1 MSKFSATSLLLL
13 LLLLFPACG
22 DEGTSPSPT
31 PTPAGKDLTISIS
44 MPEGIIPIEGLRVG
58 MTYYLDESQS
68 VEVKL
73 SQGEKSVTI
82 SHLSPT
88 EVKSSAREAT
98 IRIPQGKLSTI
109 DRTKE
114 YRLTLRLTG
123 TSSEERPRIMEL
135 DPKQQRSILHI
146 MDLMPVEMEGEGSFQ
161 GNSVSL
167 TLTQSKE
174 QSIVLLRLVN
184 VTKEK
189 KATERITL
197 ETATERL
204 TATPSTKSLPPKAQ
218 IKLLALLT
226 RPSEATL
233 TIGNV
238 SDKIDTPRLSH
249 RGSVTAAFI
258 GDRFSCTVP
267 EAEVPEE
274 ANTTNGGDPL
284 FSAEDITYWVGE
296 GPKQAALVIDWH
308 DDQLPHALV
317 WGYRWEGEVTAEQM
331 LRDVVSADPRLVLL
345 ISPFSSY
352 GIACTGI
359 GYLLQK
365 PEKKVK
371 VLIDGIPVDEVS
383 PRIFHAKSGEANVDA
398 AQLTIP
404 SALWRSG
411 WKTAGYW
418 VYYLKDKRLDPW
430 SYSNIGLT
438 GTTVADK
445 SWHGLSFQIGMESQ
459 SGYPLQDHF
468 APASDKAFQ

>member
-22 DEGTSPSPT
+22 EEGTSPS

-73 SQGEKSVTI
+73 SQGAKSVTI

-109 DRTKE
+109 DRTKK

-123 TSSEERPRIMEL
+123 ASSEEHPRIMEL
-135 DPKQQRSILHI
+135 NPKQQRSILHI
-146 MDLMPVEMEGEGSFQ
+146 MDLMPVEMVGEGSFQ

-189 KATERITL
+189 KAAERITL

-204 TATPSTKSLPPKAQ
+204 TTSPATKSLPPKAQ
-218 IKLLALLT
+218 IKILALLT

-233 TIGNV
+233 TIDNV

-308 DDQLPHALV
+308 DDRLPHALV
-317 WGYRWEGEVTAEQM
+317 WGYRWEGEVTTEQM
-331 LRDVVSADPRLVLL
+331 LRDVVTADQRLVLL
-345 ISPFSSY
+345 TSPFYSY
-352 GIACTGI
+352 GTACTGI

-365 PEKKVK
+365 PEKKVE
-371 VLIDGIPVDEVS
+371 VLIDGVPVDEVS
-383 PRIFHAKSGEANVDA
+383 PHIFHAKSEKANVDA
-398 AQLTIP
+398 AQLTIS

-411 WKTAGYW
+411 WLTAGYW
-418 VYYLKDKRLDPW
+418 VYYLKDKRLAPW
-430 SYSNIGLT
+430 SYSNIGIS
-438 GTTVADK
+438 GTTVTDK
-445 SWHGLSFQIGMESQ
+445 SWHGLSFQIGKESQ
-459 SGYPLQDHF
+459 SGNPLQDHF

>member
-1 MSKFSATSLLLL
+1 MSKFSTTSLLLL

-22 DEGTSPSPT
+22 EEGTSPT

-123 TSSEERPRIMEL
+123 ASSEEHPRIMEL
-135 DPKQQRSILHI
+135 NPKQQRSILHI
-146 MDLMPVEMEGEGSFQ
+146 MDLMPVEMVGEGSFQ

-189 KATERITL
+189 KAAERITL

-204 TATPSTKSLPPKAQ
+204 TTSPATKSLPPKAQ
-218 IKLLALLT
+218 IKILALLT

-233 TIGNV
+233 TIDNV

-308 DDQLPHALV
+308 DDRLPHALV
-317 WGYRWEGEVTAEQM
+317 WGYRWEGEVTTEQM
-331 LRDVVSADPRLVLL
+331 LRDVVTADQRLVLL
-345 ISPFSSY
+345 TSPFYSY
-352 GIACTGI
+352 GTACTGI

-365 PEKKVK
+365 PEKKVE
-371 VLIDGIPVDEVS
+371 VLIDGVPVDEVS
-383 PRIFHAKSGEANVDA
+383 PHIFHAKSEKANVDA
-398 AQLTIP
+398 AQLTIS

-411 WKTAGYW
+411 WLTAGYW
-418 VYYLKDKRLDPW
+418 VYYLKDKRLAPW
-430 SYSNIGLT
+430 SYSNIGIS
-438 GTTVADK
+438 GTTVTDK
-445 SWHGLSFQIGMESQ
+445 SWHGLSFQIGKESQ
-459 SGYPLQDHF
+459 SGNPLQDHF

>member
-31 PTPAGKDLTISIS
+31 PAGKDLTISVS

-109 DRTKE
+109 DRTRE

-123 TSSEERPRIMEL
+123 ASSEERPRIMEL

-146 MDLMPVEMEGEGSFQ
+146 MDLIPVEMVGEGSFQ

-197 ETATERL
+197 ATVTERL

-226 RPSEATL
+226 HPSEATL
-233 TIGNV
+233 TIDNV
-238 SDKIDTPRLSH
+238 SDKIDASRLSH

-267 EAEVPEE
+267 EAKVPEE

-308 DDQLPHALV
+308 DDRLPHALV

-331 LRDVVSADPRLVLL
+331 LRDVVTADQQLVLL
-345 ISPFSSY
+345 TSPFSSY

-359 GYLLQK
+359 GYLPKK
-365 PEKKVK
+365 PEKKVE
-371 VLIDGIPVDEVS
+371 VLIDGVPVDEVS
-383 PRIFHAKSGEANVDA
+383 PHIFHAKSEKANVDA
-398 AQLTIP
+398 AQLTIS

-411 WKTAGYW
+411 WLTAGYW
-418 VYYLKDKRLDPW
+418 VYYLKDKRLASW

-438 GTTVADK
+438 GTTVTDK
-445 SWHGLSFQIGMESQ
+445 SWHGLSFQIGKESQ
-459 SGYPLQDHF
+459 SGNPLQDHF

>member
-22 DEGTSPSPT
+22 EEGTSPT

-123 TSSEERPRIMEL
+123 ASSEEHPRIMEL
-135 DPKQQRSILHI
+135 NPKQQRSILHI
-146 MDLMPVEMEGEGSFQ
+146 MDLMPVEMVGEGSFQ

-189 KATERITL
+189 KAAERITL

-204 TATPSTKSLPPKAQ
+204 TTSPATKSLPPKAQ
-218 IKLLALLT
+218 IKILALLT

-233 TIGNV
+233 TIDNV

-308 DDQLPHALV
+308 DDRLPHALV
-317 WGYRWEGEVTAEQM
+317 WGYRWEGEVTTEQM
-331 LRDVVSADPRLVLL
+331 LRDVVTADQRLVLL
-345 ISPFSSY
+345 TSPFYSY
-352 GIACTGI
+352 GTACTGI

-365 PEKKVK
+365 PEKKVE
-371 VLIDGIPVDEVS
+371 VLIDGVPVDEVS
-383 PRIFHAKSGEANVDA
+383 PHIFHAKSEKANVDA
-398 AQLTIP
+398 AQLTIS

-411 WKTAGYW
+411 WLTAGYW
-418 VYYLKDKRLDPW
+418 VYYLKDKRLAPW
-430 SYSNIGLT
+430 SYSNIGIS
-438 GTTVADK
+438 GTTVTDK
-445 SWHGLSFQIGMESQ
+445 SWHGLSFQIGKESQ
-459 SGYPLQDHF
+459 SGNPLQDHF

>member
-1 MSKFSATSLLLL
+1 MSKFSTTSLLLL

-22 DEGTSPSPT
+22 DEGTSPS

-73 SQGEKSVTI
+73 SQGAKSVTI

-114 YRLTLRLTG
+114 YQLTLRLTG
-123 TSSEERPRIMEL
+123 ASSEEHPRIMEL

-146 MDLMPVEMEGEGSFQ
+146 MDLMPVEMVGEGSFT
-161 GNSVSL
+161 GDNVSL
-167 TLTQSKE
+167 RMTQSKE

-233 TIGNV
+233 TIDNV

-296 GPKQAALVIDWH
+296 GAKQAALVIDWH
-308 DDQLPHALV
+308 DDRLPHALV

-331 LRDVVSADPRLVLL
+331 LRDVVTADQRLVLL
-345 ISPFSSY
+345 TSPFYSY
-352 GIACTGI
+352 GTACTGI

-365 PEKKVK
+365 PEKKVE
-371 VLIDGIPVDEVS
+371 VLIDGVPVDEVS
-383 PRIFHAKSGEANVDA
+383 PHIFHAKSEKANVDA
-398 AQLTIP
+398 AQLTIS

-411 WKTAGYW
+411 WLTAGYW
-418 VYYLKDKRLDPW
+418 VYYLKDKRLAPW
-430 SYSNIGLT
+430 SYSNIGIS
-438 GTTVADK
+438 GTTVTDK
-445 SWHGLSFQIGMESQ
+445 SWHGLSFQIGKESQ

-468 APASDKAFQ
+468 ATASDKAFQ

>member
-13 LLLLFPACG
+13 LLILFPACG
-22 DEGTSPSPT
+22 DERTSPSPT

-73 SQGEKSVTI
+73 SQGAKSVTI

-88 EVKSSAREAT
+88 EVKGSAREAT

-109 DRTKE
+109 DRTKK
-114 YRLTLRLTG
+114 YQLTLRLTG
-123 TSSEERPRIMEL
+123 ASSEEHPRIMEL

-161 GNSVSL
+161 GNSISL

-197 ETATERL
+197 ATATERL
-204 TATPSTKSLPPKAQ
+204 TATPATKSLPPKSQ
-218 IKLLALLT
+218 LKLLALLT
-226 RPSEATL
+226 HPSEATL
-233 TIGNV
+233 TIDNV
-238 SDKIDTPRLSH
+238 SDKIDAPRLSH

-308 DDQLPHALV
+308 DDRLPHALV
-317 WGYRWEGEVTAEQM
+317 WGYRWEGKVTAEQM
-331 LRDVVSADPRLVLL
+331 LRDVVTADQRLVLL
-345 ISPFSSY
+345 TSPFSSY

-365 PEKKVK
+365 PEKKVE

-383 PRIFHAKSGEANVDA
+383 PRIFHTKSGEADVDA

-404 SALWRSG
+404 SAIWRSG

-418 VYYLKDKRLDPW
+418 VYYQKDKRLDPW

-438 GTTVADK
+438 GTMVTDK

-459 SGYPLQDHF
+459 SGNPLQDHF

>member
-1 MSKFSATSLLLL
+1 MTKFSHTSLLLL
-13 LLLLFPACG
+13 LLLLLGSCG
-22 DEGTSPSPT
+22 GEEQT
-31 PTPAGKDLTISIS
+31 PTPAKVQEDLIISVTV
-44 MPEGIIPIEGLRVG
+44 PDGIIPIEGLRAG
-58 MTYYLDESQS
+58 ISYYLDESQS

-88 EVKSSAREAT
+88 EVKGSAREAT

-109 DRTKE
+109 DRTKK
-114 YRLTLRLTG
+114 YQLTLRLTG
-123 TSSEERPRIMEL
+123 ASSEEHPRIMEL

-161 GNSVSL
+161 GNSISL

-197 ETATERL
+197 ATATERL
-204 TATPSTKSLPPKAQ
+204 TATPATKSLPPKSQ
-218 IKLLALLT
+218 LKLLALLT
-226 RPSEATL
+226 HPSEATL
-233 TIGNV
+233 TIDNV
-238 SDKIDTPRLSH
+238 SDKIDAPRLSH

-308 DDQLPHALV
+308 DDRLPHALV
-317 WGYRWEGEVTAEQM
+317 WGYRWEGKVTAEQM
-331 LRDVVSADPRLVLL
+331 LRDVVTADQRLVLL
-345 ISPFSSY
+345 TSPFSSY

-365 PEKKVK
+365 PEKKVE

-383 PRIFHAKSGEANVDA
+383 PRIFHTKSGEADVDA

-404 SALWRSG
+404 SAIWRSG

-418 VYYLKDKRLDPW
+418 VYYQKDKRLDPW

-438 GTTVADK
+438 GTMVTDK

-459 SGYPLQDHF
+459 SGNPLQDHF

>member
-1 MSKFSATSLLLL
+1 MTKFSRTSLLLL
-13 LLLLFPACG
+13 LLLLLGSCG
-22 DEGTSPSPT
+22 GEEQT
-31 PTPAGKDLTISIS
+31 PTPAKVEKDLTITIS
-44 MPEGIIPIEGLRVG
+44 MPEGIIPIEGLRAG

-68 VEVKL
+68 AEVEL
-73 SQGEKSVTI
+73 SQGEKRVAI
-82 SHLSPT
+82 SHLAPT
-88 EVKSSAREAT
+88 AISGSAGEAT
-98 IRIPQGKLSTI
+98 VLIPKGKLSQI

-114 YRLTLRLTG
+114 YHISLRLSTP
-123 TSSEERPRIMEL
+123 SANDRPRIMEL

-174 QSIVLLRLVN
+174 QSIVLIRLVN

-197 ETATERL
+197 ETATEKL
-204 TATPSTKSLPPKAQ
+204 TSSPSTKSLPPKAQ

-233 TIGNV
+233 TVGTV
-238 SDKIDTPRLSH
+238 SDKVDAPRLSH

-258 GDRFSCTVP
+258 ADRFSCTVP

-308 DDQLPHALV
+308 DERLPHALV

-331 LRDVVSADPRLVLL
+331 LRDVVTADERLVLL
-345 ISPFSSY
+345 TSPFYSY
-352 GIACTGI
+352 GTACTGI

-365 PEKKVK
+365 PEKKVE
-371 VLIDGIPVDEVS
+371 VLIDGVPVDEVS
-383 PRIFHAKSGEANVDA
+383 PQIFHAKSGEANVDA
-398 AQLTIP
+398 AQLTIT

-430 SYSNIGLT
+430 SYSNTGIS
-438 GTTVADK
+438 GTTITDK

-468 APASDKAFQ
+468 APADDKAF

>member
-1 MSKFSATSLLLL
+1 MSKFSTTSLLLL

-22 DEGTSPSPT
+22 EEGTSPT

-109 DRTKE
+109 DRTKK

-123 TSSEERPRIMEL
+123 ASSEEHPRIMEL
-135 DPKQQRSILHI
+135 NPKQQRSILHI
-146 MDLMPVEMEGEGSFQ
+146 MDLMPIEMVGEGSFQ
-161 GNSVSL
+161 GNSASL

-189 KATERITL
+189 KAAERITL

-204 TATPSTKSLPPKAQ
+204 TTSPATKSLPPKSQ

-233 TIGNV
+233 TIDNV
-238 SDKIDTPRLSH
+238 SDKIDASRLSH

-267 EAEVPEE
+267 EAKVPEE

-308 DDQLPHALV
+308 DDRLPHALV
-317 WGYRWEGEVTAEQM
+317 WGYRWEGEVTTEQM
-331 LRDVVSADPRLVLL
+331 LRDVVTADQRLVLL
-345 ISPFSSY
+345 TSPFYSY
-352 GIACTGI
+352 GTACTGI

-365 PEKKVK
+365 PEKKVE
-371 VLIDGIPVDEVS
+371 VLIDGVPVDEVS
-383 PRIFHAKSGEANVDA
+383 PHIFHAKSEKANVDA
-398 AQLTIP
+398 AQLTIS

-411 WKTAGYW
+411 WLTAGYW
-418 VYYLKDKRLDPW
+418 VYYLKDKRLAPW
-430 SYSNIGLT
+430 SYSNIGIS
-438 GTTVADK
+438 GTTVTDK

-459 SGYPLQDHF
+459 SGNPLQDHF

>member
-13 LLLLFPACG
+13 LLFLFPACG
-22 DEGTSPSPT
+22 DEGTSPS

-73 SQGEKSVTI
+73 SQGAKSVTI

-114 YRLTLRLTG
+114 YRLTLRLIG

-174 QSIVLLRLVN
+174 QSIILLRLVN

-226 RPSEATL
+226 HPSEATL

-238 SDKIDTPRLSH
+238 SDKIDASRLSH

-296 GPKQAALVIDWH
+296 GAKQAALVIDWH
-308 DDQLPHALV
+308 DDRLPHALV

-331 LRDVVSADPRLVLL
+331 LRDVVTADQRLVLL
-345 ISPFSSY
+345 TSPFYSY

-365 PEKKVK
+365 PEKKVE
-371 VLIDGIPVDEVS
+371 VLIDGVPVDEVS
-383 PRIFHAKSGEANVDA
+383 PHIFHAKSEKANVDA
-398 AQLTIP
+398 AQLTIT

-411 WKTAGYW
+411 WMTAGYW
-418 VYYLKDKRLDPW
+418 VYYLKDKRLAPW
-430 SYSNIGLT
+430 SYSNIGIS
-438 GTTVADK
+438 GTTVTDK
-445 SWHGLSFQIGMESQ
+445 SWHGLSFQIGKESQ
-459 SGYPLQDHF
+459 SGNPLQDHF

>member
-22 DEGTSPSPT
+22 EEGTSPS

-73 SQGEKSVTI
+73 SQGAKSVTI

-109 DRTKE
+109 DRTKK

-123 TSSEERPRIMEL
+123 ASSEERPRIMEL

-146 MDLMPVEMEGEGSFQ
+146 MDLMPVEMEGDGSFQ
-161 GNSVSL
+161 GDSISL

-233 TIGNV
+233 TINNV

-267 EAEVPEE
+267 EAKVPEE

-308 DDQLPHALV
+308 DDRLPHALV
-317 WGYRWEGEVTAEQM
+317 WGYRWEGEVTTEQM
-331 LRDVVSADPRLVLL
+331 LRDVVTADQRLVLL
-345 ISPFSSY
+345 TSPFYSY
-352 GIACTGI
+352 GTACTGI

-365 PEKKVK
+365 PEKKVE
-371 VLIDGIPVDEVS
+371 VLIDGVPVDEVS
-383 PRIFHAKSGEANVDA
+383 PHIFHAKSEKANVDA
-398 AQLTIP
+398 AQLTIS

-411 WKTAGYW
+411 WLTAGYW
-418 VYYLKDKRLDPW
+418 VYYLKDKRLAPW
-430 SYSNIGLT
+430 SYSNIGIS
-438 GTTVADK
+438 GTTVTDK
-445 SWHGLSFQIGMESQ
+445 SWHGLSFQIGKESQ
-459 SGYPLQDHF
+459 SGNPLQDHF

>member
-1 MSKFSATSLLLL
+1 MSKFSTTSLLLL

-31 PTPAGKDLTISIS
+31 PAGKDLTISVS

-135 DPKQQRSILHI
+135 NPKQQRSILHI
-146 MDLMPVEMEGEGSFQ
+146 MDLMPVEMVGEGSFT
-161 GNSVSL
+161 GDNVSL
-167 TLTQSKE
+167 RLTQSKE

-197 ETATERL
+197 ATATERL
-204 TATPSTKSLPPKAQ
+204 TATPATKSLPPKAQ

-226 RPSEATL
+226 HPSEATL

-238 SDKIDTPRLSH
+238 SDKIDASRLSH

-258 GDRFSCTVP
+258 EDRFSCTVP
-267 EAEVPEE
+267 EAQVPEE

-308 DDQLPHALV
+308 DDRLPHALV

-331 LRDVVSADPRLVLL
+331 LRDVVTADQRLVLL
-345 ISPFSSY
+345 TSPFYSY

-365 PEKKVK
+365 PEKKVE
-371 VLIDGIPVDEVS
+371 VLIDGVPVDEVS
-383 PRIFHAKSGEANVDA
+383 PHIFHAKSEKANVDA
-398 AQLTIP
+398 AQLTIT

-411 WKTAGYW
+411 WMTAGYW
-418 VYYLKDKRLDPW
+418 VYYLKDKRLAPW
-430 SYSNIGLT
+430 SYSNIGIS
-438 GTTVADK
+438 GTTVTDK
-445 SWHGLSFQIGMESQ
+445 SWHGLSFQIGKESQ
-459 SGYPLQDHF
+459 SGNPLQDHF

>member
-13 LLLLFPACG
+13 LLILFPACG
-22 DEGTSPSPT
+22 DEGTSPS

-146 MDLMPVEMEGEGSFQ
+146 MDLMPVEMEGDGSFQ
-161 GNSVSL
+161 GDSISL

-197 ETATERL
+197 ATATERL
-204 TATPSTKSLPPKAQ
+204 TATPATKSLPPKSQ

-238 SDKIDTPRLSH
+238 SNKIDASRLSH

-258 GDRFSCTVP
+258 EDRFSCTVP
-267 EAEVPEE
+267 EAQVPEE

-308 DDQLPHALV
+308 DDRLPHALV

-331 LRDVVSADPRLVLL
+331 LRDVVTADPRLVLL
-345 ISPFSSY
+345 TSPFGDF
-352 GIACTGI
+352 GIACKGI

-365 PEKKVK
+365 PEEKVA
-371 VLIDGIPVDEVS
+371 VLIEGKPVDEVT
-383 PRIFHAKSGEANVDA
+383 PRIFHDKSGKANVDA

-418 VYYLKDKRLDPW
+418 VYYLKDKRLASW

-438 GTTVADK
+438 GTTVTDK

-468 APASDKAFQ
+468 APADDKAF

>member
-31 PTPAGKDLTISIS
+31 PAGKDLTITIS

-135 DPKQQRSILHI
+135 NPKQQRSILHI
-146 MDLMPVEMEGEGSFQ
+146 MDLMPVEMEGDGSFQ
-161 GNSVSL
+161 GDSISL

-189 KATERITL
+189 KAVERISL
-197 ETATERL
+197 ETATEKL
-204 TATPSTKSLPPKAQ
+204 TATPVTKSLPPKSQ

-238 SDKIDTPRLSH
+238 SDKIDASRLSH

-296 GPKQAALVIDWH
+296 GAKQAALVIDWH
-308 DDQLPHALV
+308 DDRLPHALV
-317 WGYRWEGEVTAEQM
+317 WGYRWEGEVTTEQM
-331 LRDVVSADPRLVLL
+331 LRDVVTADQRLVLL
-345 ISPFSSY
+345 TSPFYSY
-352 GIACTGI
+352 GTACTGI

-365 PEKKVK
+365 PEKKVE
-371 VLIDGIPVDEVS
+371 VLIDGVPVDEVS
-383 PRIFHAKSGEANVDA
+383 PHIFHAKSEKANVDA
-398 AQLTIP
+398 AQLTIS

-411 WKTAGYW
+411 WLTAGYW
-418 VYYLKDKRLDPW
+418 VYYLKDKRLAPW
-430 SYSNIGLT
+430 SYSNIGIS
-438 GTTVADK
+438 GTTVTDK
-445 SWHGLSFQIGMESQ
+445 SWHGLSFQIGKESQ
-459 SGYPLQDHF
+459 SGNPLQDHF

>member
-1 MSKFSATSLLLL
+1 MTKFSHTSLLLL
-13 LLLLFPACG
+13 LLLLLGSCG
-22 DEGTSPSPT
+22 GEEQT
-31 PTPAGKDLTISIS
+31 PTPAKVEEDLTISIT
-44 MPEGIIPIEGLRVG
+44 MPDGIIPIEGLRAG
-58 MTYYLDESQS
+58 ITYYLDESQS
-68 VEVKL
+68 VEVEL
-73 SQGEKSVTI
+73 TQGEKRVTI

-88 EVKSSAREAT
+88 EVKSSARDAT

-146 MDLMPVEMEGEGSFQ
+146 MDLVPVEMEGEGSFQ

-174 QSIVLLRLVN
+174 QSIVLIRLVN

-189 KATERITL
+189 KVTERITL

-218 IKLLALLT
+218 IKFLALLT

-238 SDKIDTPRLSH
+238 SDKIDAPRFSH

-258 GDRFSCTVP
+258 EDRFSCTVP

-308 DDQLPHALV
+308 DERLPHALV

-331 LRDVVSADPRLVLL
+331 LRDVVTADERLVLL
-345 ISPFSSY
+345 TSPFYSY

-383 PRIFHAKSGEANVDA
+383 PHIFHAKSGEANVDA
-398 AQLTIP
+398 AQLSIT

-438 GTTVADK
+438 GTTVTDK

-468 APASDKAFQ
+468 APADDKAF

>member
-1 MSKFSATSLLLL
+1 MSKFSATSLLLSL
-13 LLLLFPACG
+13 LFLFPACG
-22 DEGTSPSPT
+22 DEGTSPS

-58 MTYYLDESQS
+58 MTFYLDESQS

-226 RPSEATL
+226 HPSEATL
-233 TIGNV
+233 TIDNV

-308 DDQLPHALV
+308 DDRLPHALV
-317 WGYRWEGEVTAEQM
+317 WGYRWEGEVTTEQM
-331 LRDVVSADPRLVLL
+331 LRDVVTADQRLVLL
-345 ISPFSSY
+345 TSPFYSY
-352 GIACTGI
+352 GTACTGI

-365 PEKKVK
+365 PEKKVE
-371 VLIDGIPVDEVS
+371 VLIDGVPVDEVS
-383 PRIFHAKSGEANVDA
+383 PHIFHAKSEKANVDA
-398 AQLTIP
+398 AQLTIS

-411 WKTAGYW
+411 WLTAGYW
-418 VYYLKDKRLDPW
+418 VYYLKDKRLASW

-438 GTTVADK
+438 GTTVTDK
-445 SWHGLSFQIGMESQ
+445 SWHGLSFQIGKESQ
-459 SGYPLQDHF
+459 SGNPLQDHF

>member
-22 DEGTSPSPT
+22 DEGTSPS

-73 SQGEKSVTI
+73 SQGAKSVTI

-114 YRLTLRLTG
+114 YQLTLRLTG
-123 TSSEERPRIMEL
+123 ASSEERPRIMEL

-167 TLTQSKE
+167 TLRQSKK

-226 RPSEATL
+226 HPSEATL
-233 TIGNV
+233 TIDNV

-296 GPKQAALVIDWH
+296 GAKQAALVIDWH
-308 DDQLPHALV
+308 DDRLPHALV

-331 LRDVVSADPRLVLL
+331 LRDVVTADQRLVLL
-345 ISPFSSY
+345 TSPFSSY

-371 VLIDGIPVDEVS
+371 VLINGIPVDEVS
-383 PRIFHAKSGEANVDA
+383 PHIFHAKSGEADVDA

-418 VYYLKDKRLDPW
+418 VYYLKDKRLASW

-438 GTTVADK
+438 GTTVTDK

>member
-1 MSKFSATSLLLL
+1 MSKFSTTSLLLL

-31 PTPAGKDLTISIS
+31 PAGKDLTISVS

-109 DRTKE
+109 DRTRE

-123 TSSEERPRIMEL
+123 ASSEERPRIMEL

-146 MDLMPVEMEGEGSFQ
+146 MDLIPVEMVGEGSFQ

-197 ETATERL
+197 ATVTERL

-226 RPSEATL
+226 HPSEATL
-233 TIGNV
+233 TIDNV
-238 SDKIDTPRLSH
+238 SDKIDASRLSH

-267 EAEVPEE
+267 EAKVPEE

-308 DDQLPHALV
+308 DDRLPHALV
-317 WGYRWEGEVTAEQM
+317 WGYRWEGEVTTEQM
-331 LRDVVSADPRLVLL
+331 LRDVVTADQRLVLL
-345 ISPFSSY
+345 TSPFYSY
-352 GIACTGI
+352 GTACTGI

-365 PEKKVK
+365 PEKKVE
-371 VLIDGIPVDEVS
+371 VLIDGVPVDEVS
-383 PRIFHAKSGEANVDA
+383 PHIFHAKSEKANVDA
-398 AQLTIP
+398 AQLTIS

-411 WKTAGYW
+411 WLTAGYW
-418 VYYLKDKRLDPW
+418 VYYLKDKRLASW

-438 GTTVADK
+438 GTTVTDK
-445 SWHGLSFQIGMESQ
+445 SWHGLSFQIGKESQ
-459 SGYPLQDHF
+459 SGNPLQDHF

>member
-123 TSSEERPRIMEL
+123 TSSEEHPRIMEL

-167 TLTQSKE
+167 TLTQSQE

-308 DDQLPHALV
+308 DDRLPHALV
-317 WGYRWEGEVTAEQM
+317 WGYRWEGKVTAEQM
-331 LRDVVSADPRLVLL
+331 LRDVVTADQRLVLL
-345 ISPFSSY
+345 TSPFSKY

-418 VYYLKDKRLDPW
+418 VYYLKDKRLASW

-438 GTTVADK
+438 GTTVTNK

>member
-1 MSKFSATSLLLL
+1 MSKFSTTSLLLL

-22 DEGTSPSPT
+22 DEGTSPS

-88 EVKSSAREAT
+88 EVKGSAREAT

-109 DRTKE
+109 DRTKK

-204 TATPSTKSLPPKAQ
+204 TTSPATKSLPPKSQ

-238 SDKIDTPRLSH
+238 SNKIDAARLSH

-258 GDRFSCTVP
+258 EDRFSCTVP

-308 DDQLPHALV
+308 DDRLPHALV

-331 LRDVVSADPRLVLL
+331 LRDVVTADPRLVLL
-345 ISPFSSY
+345 TSPFGDF
-352 GIACTGI
+352 GIACKGI

-365 PEKKVK
+365 PEEKVA
-371 VLIDGIPVDEVS
+371 VLIEGKPVDEVT
-383 PRIFHAKSGEANVDA
+383 PRIFHDKSGKANVDA

-411 WKTAGYW
+411 WLTNGYW

-438 GTTVADK
+438 GTTVTDK

-468 APASDKAFQ
+468 APADDKAF

>member
-22 DEGTSPSPT
+22 EEGTSPS

-73 SQGEKSVTI
+73 SQGAKSVTI

-109 DRTKE
+109 DRTKK

-123 TSSEERPRIMEL
+123 ASSEERPRIMEL

-233 TIGNV
+233 TINNV

-267 EAEVPEE
+267 EAKVPEE

-308 DDQLPHALV
+308 DDRLPHALV
-317 WGYRWEGEVTAEQM
+317 WGYRWEGEVTTEQM
-331 LRDVVSADPRLVLL
+331 LRDVVTADQRLVLL
-345 ISPFSSY
+345 TSPFYSY
-352 GIACTGI
+352 GTACTGI

-365 PEKKVK
+365 PEKKVE
-371 VLIDGIPVDEVS
+371 VLIDGVPVDEVS
-383 PRIFHAKSGEANVDA
+383 PHIFHAKSEKANVDA
-398 AQLTIP
+398 AQLTIS

-411 WKTAGYW
+411 WLTAGYW
-418 VYYLKDKRLDPW
+418 VYYLKDKRLAPW
-430 SYSNIGLT
+430 SYSNIGIS
-438 GTTVADK
+438 GTTVTDK
-445 SWHGLSFQIGMESQ
+445 SWHGLSFQIGKESQ
-459 SGYPLQDHF
+459 SGNPLQDHF

>member
-13 LLLLFPACG
+13 LLFLFPACG
-22 DEGTSPSPT
+22 EKGTSPSPT
-31 PTPAGKDLTISIS
+31 PTPAGKDLTISVS

-88 EVKSSAREAT
+88 EVKGSSREAT
-98 IRIPQGKLSTI
+98 IRIPRGKLSTI
-109 DRTKE
+109 DRTRE
-114 YRLTLRLTG
+114 YQLTLRLTG
-123 TSSEERPRIMEL
+123 ASPEERPRIMEL

-146 MDLMPVEMEGEGSFQ
+146 MDLMPVEMVGEGSFT
-161 GNSVSL
+161 GNSASL

-189 KATERITL
+189 KAAERITL

-204 TATPSTKSLPPKAQ
+204 TTSPATKSLEPKSQ

-226 RPSEATL
+226 RPSEAML

-238 SDKIDTPRLSH
+238 SDKIDASRLSH

-258 GDRFSCTVP
+258 EDRFSCTVP
-267 EAEVPEE
+267 EAQVPEE

-308 DDQLPHALV
+308 DDRLPHALV
-317 WGYRWEGEVTAEQM
+317 WGYRWEGEVTTEQM
-331 LRDVVSADPRLVLL
+331 LRDVVTADQRLVLL
-345 ISPFSSY
+345 TSPFYSY

-365 PEKKVK
+365 PEKKVE
-371 VLIDGIPVDEVS
+371 VLIDGVPVDEVS
-383 PRIFHAKSGEANVDA
+383 PHIFHAKSEKANVDV
-398 AQLTIP
+398 AQLTIS

-411 WKTAGYW
+411 WLTAGYW
-418 VYYLKDKRLDPW
+418 VYYLKDKRLAPW
-430 SYSNIGLT
+430 SYSNIGIS
-438 GTTVADK
+438 GTTVTDK
-445 SWHGLSFQIGMESQ
+445 SWHGLSFQIGKESQ
-459 SGYPLQDHF
+459 SGNPLQDHF

>member
-22 DEGTSPSPT
+22 DEGTSPT

-73 SQGEKSVTI
+73 TQGEKSVTI

-88 EVKSSAREAT
+88 EVKGSAREAT
-98 IRIPQGKLSTI
+98 IRIPKGKLSLI
-109 DRTKE
+109 DRAKE
-114 YRLTLRLTG
+114 YHLSLRLSAPSAG
-123 TSSEERPRIMEL
+123 ERPRIMEL
-135 DPKQQRSILHI
+135 DPKQQRSILRI
-146 MDLMPVEMEGEGSFQ
+146 MDLMPVEMAAEGSFT
-161 GNSVSL
+161 GNSASL
-167 TLTQSKE
+167 RLIQSKE
-174 QSIVLLRLVN
+174 QSIVLIRLVN

-197 ETATERL
+197 ETATEKL
-204 TATPSTKSLPPKAQ
+204 TSSPATKSLPPKSQ

-238 SDKIDTPRLSH
+238 SDKVDAPRLSH
-249 RGSVTAAFI
+249 LGSVTAAFLA
-258 GDRFSCTVP
+258 DRFSCSVP
-267 EAEVPEE
+267 ESMVPEE
-274 ANTTNGGDPL
+274 ANTANGGDPL
-284 FSAEDITYWVGE
+284 FTTADITYWIGK
-296 GPKQAALVIDWH
+296 GSKQAALVIDWH
-308 DDQLPHALV
+308 DDRLPHALV
-317 WGYRWEGEVTAEQM
+317 WGYRWEGEVTTEQM
-331 LRDVVSADPRLVLL
+331 LRDVVTADPRLVLL
-345 ISPFSSY
+345 TSPFGDF
-352 GIACTGI
+352 GIACKGI
-359 GYLLQK
+359 GYLRQK
-365 PEKKVK
+365 PEEKVA
-371 VLIDGIPVDEVS
+371 VLIEGKPVDEVT
-383 PRIFHAKSGEANVDA
+383 PRIFHDKSGEADVDA

-438 GTTVADK
+438 GTTVTDK

-459 SGYPLQDHF
+459 SGSPLQDHF

>member
-22 DEGTSPSPT
+22 EEGTSPT

-73 SQGEKSVTI
+73 SQGAKSVTI

-109 DRTKE
+109 DRTRE

-123 TSSEERPRIMEL
+123 TSPEERPRIMEL
-135 DPKQQRSILHI
+135 NPKQQRSILHI
-146 MDLMPVEMEGEGSFQ
+146 MDLMPVEMVGEGSFT
-161 GNSVSL
+161 GDNVSL
-167 TLTQSKE
+167 RLTQSKE
-174 QSIVLLRLVN
+174 QSIILLRLVN

-226 RPSEATL
+226 HPSEATL
-233 TIGNV
+233 TIDNV

-258 GDRFSCTVP
+258 GDRFSCTVL

-296 GPKQAALVIDWH
+296 GAKQAALVIDWH
-308 DDQLPHALV
+308 DDRLPHALV

-331 LRDVVSADPRLVLL
+331 LRDVVTADQRLVLL
-345 ISPFSSY
+345 TSPFSSY

-371 VLIDGIPVDEVS
+371 VLINGIPVDEVS
-383 PRIFHAKSGEANVDA
+383 PHIFHDKSGKANVDA

-418 VYYLKDKRLDPW
+418 VYYLKDKRLASW

-438 GTTVADK
+438 GTTVTDK

>member
-1 MSKFSATSLLLL
+1 MSKFSTTSLLLL

-22 DEGTSPSPT
+22 GEGTSPS
-31 PTPAGKDLTISIS
+31 PTPAGKDLTISVS

-146 MDLMPVEMEGEGSFQ
+146 MDLMPVEMVGEGSFQ

-174 QSIVLLRLVN
+174 QSIILLRLVN

-226 RPSEATL
+226 HPSEATL
-233 TIGNV
+233 TIDNV

-308 DDQLPHALV
+308 DDRLPHALV

-331 LRDVVSADPRLVLL
+331 LRDVVTADQRLVLL
-345 ISPFSSY
+345 TSPFSSY

-371 VLIDGIPVDEVS
+371 VLINGIPVDEVS
-383 PRIFHAKSGEANVDA
+383 PHIFHAKSGEADVDA

-418 VYYLKDKRLDPW
+418 VYYLKDKRLASW

-438 GTTVADK
+438 GTTVTDK

>member
-1 MSKFSATSLLLL
+1 MSKFSTTSLLLL

-22 DEGTSPSPT
+22 DEGTSPT
-31 PTPAGKDLTISIS
+31 PTPAGKDLTVTIS

-73 SQGEKSVTI
+73 SQGAKSVTI

-109 DRTKE
+109 DRTRE

-146 MDLMPVEMEGEGSFQ
+146 MDLMPVEMVGEGSFT
-161 GNSVSL
+161 GNTASL
-167 TLTQSKE
+167 TLRQSKK

-226 RPSEATL
+226 HPSEATL
-233 TIGNV
+233 TIDNV

-296 GPKQAALVIDWH
+296 GAKQAALVIDWH
-308 DDQLPHALV
+308 DDRLPHALV

-331 LRDVVSADPRLVLL
+331 LRDVVTADQRLVLL
-345 ISPFSSY
+345 TSPFSSY
-352 GIACTGI
+352 GIACMGI

-365 PEKKVK
+365 PEKKVA
-371 VLIDGIPVDEVS
+371 VLINGKPVDEVS
-383 PRIFHAKSGEANVDA
+383 PRIFHDKSGKANVDA
-398 AQLTIP
+398 AQLTIS

-418 VYYLKDKRLDPW
+418 VYYLKDKRLASW

-438 GTTVADK
+438 GTTVTDK

>member
-1 MSKFSATSLLLL
+1 MSKFSTTSLLLL

-22 DEGTSPSPT
+22 DEGTSPT
-31 PTPAGKDLTISIS
+31 PTPAGKDLTVTIS

-73 SQGEKSVTI
+73 SQGAKSVTI

-109 DRTKE
+109 DRTRE

-146 MDLMPVEMEGEGSFQ
+146 MDLMPVEMVGEGSFT
-161 GNSVSL
+161 GNTASL
-167 TLTQSKE
+167 TLRQSKK

-226 RPSEATL
+226 HPSEATL
-233 TIGNV
+233 TIDNV

-296 GPKQAALVIDWH
+296 GAKQAALVIDWH
-308 DDQLPHALV
+308 DDRLPHALV

-331 LRDVVSADPRLVLL
+331 LRDVVTADQRLVLL
-345 ISPFSSY
+345 TSPFSSY
-352 GIACTGI
+352 GIAYMGI

-365 PEKKVK
+365 PEKKVA
-371 VLIDGIPVDEVS
+371 VLINGKPVDEVS
-383 PRIFHAKSGEANVDA
+383 PRIFHDKSGKANVDA
-398 AQLTIP
+398 AQLTIS

-418 VYYLKDKRLDPW
+418 VYYLKDKRLASW

-438 GTTVADK
+438 GTTVTDK

>member
-13 LLLLFPACG
+13 LLILFPACG
-22 DEGTSPSPT
+22 DEGTSPT
-31 PTPAGKDLTISIS
+31 PTPAGKDLTITIS

-73 SQGEKSVTI
+73 SQGAKSVTI

-123 TSSEERPRIMEL
+123 ASSEEHPRIMEL
-135 DPKQQRSILHI
+135 NPKQQRSILHI
-146 MDLMPVEMEGEGSFQ
+146 MDLMPVEMVGEGSFQ
-161 GNSVSL
+161 GNSASL

-189 KATERITL
+189 KAAERITL

-204 TATPSTKSLPPKAQ
+204 TATPSTKSLPPKSQ

-233 TIGNV
+233 TIDNV
-238 SDKIDTPRLSH
+238 SDKIDASRLSH

-308 DDQLPHALV
+308 DGRLPHALV

-331 LRDVVSADPRLVLL
+331 LRDVVTADQRLVLL
-345 ISPFSSY
+345 TSPFSSY

-383 PRIFHAKSGEANVDA
+383 PHIFHAKSGEADVDA

-438 GTTVADK
+438 GTTVTDK

-459 SGYPLQDHF
+459 SGNPLQDHF

>member
-22 DEGTSPSPT
+22 EEGTSPT

-73 SQGEKSVTI
+73 SQGAKSVTI

-109 DRTKE
+109 DRTRE

-123 TSSEERPRIMEL
+123 TSPEERPRIMEL
-135 DPKQQRSILHI
+135 NPKQQRSILHI
-146 MDLMPVEMEGEGSFQ
+146 MDLMPVEMVGEGSFT
-161 GNSVSL
+161 GDNVSL
-167 TLTQSKE
+167 RLTQSKE
-174 QSIVLLRLVN
+174 QSIILLRLVN

-226 RPSEATL
+226 HPSEATL
-233 TIGNV
+233 TIDNV

-296 GPKQAALVIDWH
+296 GAKQAALVIDWH
-308 DDQLPHALV
+308 DDRLPHALV

-331 LRDVVSADPRLVLL
+331 LRDVVTADQRLVLL
-345 ISPFSSY
+345 TSPFSSY

-371 VLIDGIPVDEVS
+371 VLINGIPVDEVS
-383 PRIFHAKSGEANVDA
+383 PHIFHDKSGKANVDA

-418 VYYLKDKRLDPW
+418 VYYLKDKRLASW

-438 GTTVADK
+438 GTTVTDK

>member
-1 MSKFSATSLLLL
+1 MSKFSTTSLLLL

-22 DEGTSPSPT
+22 EEGTSPT

-123 TSSEERPRIMEL
+123 ASSEEHPRIMEL
-135 DPKQQRSILHI
+135 NPKQQRSILHI
-146 MDLMPVEMEGEGSFQ
+146 MDLMPVEMVGEGSFQ
-161 GNSVSL
+161 GNSASL

-189 KATERITL
+189 KAAERITL

-233 TIGNV
+233 TINNV

-308 DDQLPHALV
+308 DDRLPHALV

-331 LRDVVSADPRLVLL
+331 LRDVVTADQRLVLL
-345 ISPFSSY
+345 TSPFSSY

-365 PEKKVK
+365 PEKKVE

-383 PRIFHAKSGEANVDA
+383 PHIFHAKSEKANADA

-438 GTTVADK
+438 GTTVTDK

-459 SGYPLQDHF
+459 SGNPLQDHF

>member
-13 LLLLFPACG
+13 LLILFPACG
-22 DEGTSPSPT
+22 DEGTSPS

-88 EVKSSAREAT
+88 EVKGSAREAT

-109 DRTKE
+109 DRTRE

-146 MDLMPVEMEGEGSFQ
+146 MDLMPVEMEGEGSFT
-161 GNSVSL
+161 GNTASL
-167 TLTQSKE
+167 TLRQSQE

-189 KATERITL
+189 KAVERISL
-197 ETATERL
+197 ETATEKL
-204 TATPSTKSLPPKAQ
+204 TATPVTKSLPPKSQ

-238 SDKIDTPRLSH
+238 SDKIDASRLSH

-296 GPKQAALVIDWH
+296 GAKQAALVIDWH
-308 DDQLPHALV
+308 DDRLPHALV
-317 WGYRWEGEVTAEQM
+317 WGYRWEGEVTTEQM
-331 LRDVVSADPRLVLL
+331 LRDVVTADQRLVLL
-345 ISPFSSY
+345 TSPFYSY
-352 GIACTGI
+352 GTACTGI

-365 PEKKVK
+365 PEKKVE
-371 VLIDGIPVDEVS
+371 VLIDGVPVDEVS
-383 PRIFHAKSGEANVDA
+383 PHIFHAKSEKANVDA
-398 AQLTIP
+398 AQLTIS

-411 WKTAGYW
+411 WLTAGYW
-418 VYYLKDKRLDPW
+418 VYYLKDKRLAPW
-430 SYSNIGLT
+430 SYSNIGIS
-438 GTTVADK
+438 GTTVTDK
-445 SWHGLSFQIGMESQ
+445 SWHGLSFQIGKESQ
-459 SGYPLQDHF
+459 SGNPLQDHF

>member
-1 MSKFSATSLLLL
+1 MTKFSRTSLLLL
-13 LLLLFPACG
+13 LLLLLGSCG
-22 DEGTSPSPT
+22 GEEQA
-31 PTPAGKDLTISIS
+31 PTPAKVEKDLTITIS
-44 MPEGIIPIEGLRVG
+44 MPEGIIPIEGLRAG

-68 VEVKL
+68 AEVEL
-73 SQGEKSVTI
+73 SQGEKRVAI
-82 SHLSPT
+82 SHLAPT
-88 EVKSSAREAT
+88 AISGSAGEAT
-98 IRIPQGKLSTI
+98 VLIPKGKLSQI

-114 YRLTLRLTG
+114 YHLSLRLSTP
-123 TSSEERPRIMEL
+123 SADDRPRIMEL

-174 QSIVLLRLVN
+174 QSIVLIRLVN
-184 VTKEK
+184 VTKKK

-204 TATPSTKSLPPKAQ
+204 TATPSTKSLPPKSQ

-233 TIGNV
+233 TIDNV
-238 SDKIDTPRLSH
+238 SDKVDAPRLSH

-308 DDQLPHALV
+308 DDRLPHALV

-331 LRDVVSADPRLVLL
+331 LRDVVTADERLVLL
-345 ISPFSSY
+345 TSPFYSY
-352 GIACTGI
+352 GTACTGI

-365 PEKKVK
+365 PEKKVE
-371 VLIDGIPVDEVS
+371 VLIDGVPVDEVS
-383 PRIFHAKSGEANVDA
+383 PQIFHAKSGEANVDA

-418 VYYLKDKRLDPW
+418 VYYLKDKRLAPW
-430 SYSNIGLT
+430 SYSNIGIS
-438 GTTVADK
+438 GTKITDK

-459 SGYPLQDHF
+459 SGNPLQDHF
-468 APASDKAFQ
+468 ASADSKAF

>member
-13 LLLLFPACG
+13 LLILFPACG
-22 DEGTSPSPT
+22 DEGTSPT
-31 PTPAGKDLTISIS
+31 PTPAGKDLTITIS

-73 SQGEKSVTI
+73 SQGAKSVTI

-109 DRTKE
+109 DRTKK

-123 TSSEERPRIMEL
+123 ASSEEHPRIMEL
-135 DPKQQRSILHI
+135 NPKQQRSILHI
-146 MDLMPVEMEGEGSFQ
+146 MDLMPVEMVGEGSFT

-189 KATERITL
+189 KAAERITL

-204 TATPSTKSLPPKAQ
+204 TATPSTKSLPPKSQ

-233 TIGNV
+233 TIDNV
-238 SDKIDTPRLSH
+238 SDKIDASRLSH

-267 EAEVPEE
+267 ETKVPEE

-308 DDQLPHALV
+308 NDRLPHALV
-317 WGYRWEGEVTAEQM
+317 WGYRWEGEVTTEQM
-331 LRDVVSADPRLVLL
+331 LRDVVTADQRLVLL
-345 ISPFSSY
+345 TSPFYSY
-352 GIACTGI
+352 GTACTGI

-365 PEKKVK
+365 PEKKVE
-371 VLIDGIPVDEVS
+371 VLIDGVPVDEVS
-383 PRIFHAKSGEANVDA
+383 PHIFHAKSEKANVDA
-398 AQLTIP
+398 AQLTIS

-411 WKTAGYW
+411 WLTAGYW
-418 VYYLKDKRLDPW
+418 VYYLKDKRLAPW
-430 SYSNIGLT
+430 SYSNIGIS
-438 GTTVADK
+438 GTTVTDK
-445 SWHGLSFQIGMESQ
+445 SWHGLSFQIGKESQ
-459 SGYPLQDHF
+459 SGNPLQDHF